1 MKITTKG
8 QYSLKAMAVL
18 AAAEEGEALSIS
30 QLARETFVTENY
42 LEQLLPKL
50 RSAGLIESL
59 RGAQGGYRLAKPA
72 EAISV
77 GDVLRAAEGDL
88 VPVDCSLTTDKPCD
102 KEEGCVV
109 KYVWKRVMDSVNE
122 TVDGISLKSLLQMK
136 E

>member
-72 EAISV
+72 EDISV

-102 KEEGCVV
+102 KEDGCVV